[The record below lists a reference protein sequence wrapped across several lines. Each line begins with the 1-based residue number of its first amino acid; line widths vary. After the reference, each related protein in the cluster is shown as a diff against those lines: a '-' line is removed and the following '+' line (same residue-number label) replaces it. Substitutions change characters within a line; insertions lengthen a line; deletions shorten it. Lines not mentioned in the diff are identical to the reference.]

1 MSSLLKDDD
10 SKSRILDRLGLQ
22 RSILDNPPVQLSPDY
37 EKLYGEEEAEAKRD
51 YGEEEA
57 EATLEHDY
65 GEERDFGESQSQI
78 EEESQIVEEF
88 RVGFIWEQSRA
99 S

>member
-37 EKLYGEEEAEAKRD
+37 EKLYGEEEAEA
-51 YGEEEA
+51 
-57 EATLEHDY
+57 TLEHDY

-88 RVGFIWEQSRA
+88 RAGFI
-99 S
+99 